1 MFSIADAQGMF
12 SDNFFAVAFP
22 GSVPVHAKLT
32 TEKIHSKN
40 AAKNVFPRKIN
51 RHHFVQFYFIN
62 VFVFFFRQ
70 SDQRYVL
77 SHNIELFFFF
87 FGKLSYIDRRFLVKS

>member
-32 TEKIHSKN
+32 TEKIHSEN
-40 AAKNVFPRKIN
+40 AAKNVFLRKIN
-51 RHHFVQFYFIN
+51 RYQFILIQF
-62 VFVFFFRQ
+62 
-70 SDQRYVL
+70 
-77 SHNIELFFFF
+77 
-87 FGKLSYIDRRFLVKS
+87 

>member
-32 TEKIHSKN
+32 TEKIHAEN
-40 AAKNVFPRKIN
+40 AAKNIMY
-51 RHHFVQFYFIN
+51 FY
-62 VFVFFFRQ
+62 VK
-70 SDQRYVL
+70 Y
-77 SHNIELFFFF
+77 
-87 FGKLSYIDRRFLVKS
+87 KYIGIPV